1 VKKDTF
7 STSEIL
13 QGIRDGNDKI
23 LHFIYDSYYH
33 AVELMVLKKNGDKDL
48 AKDIFQEA
56 LVTMYKLVQ
65 DEEFSIKQSSFFTFF
80 YALSRNTL
88 FLHYRSVKKDILFD
102 SKELH
107 DNEVKFDDTMDQ
119 VINEGLKELL
129 FHKYIKSISEKCRE
143 IIRLIIKGYTSVI
156 IAKMLK
162 FTSDAYVR
170 KRKKICLKAL
180 IEMIKKDPKS
190 KELL

>member
-1 VKKDTF
+1 MKKDNY

-13 QGIRDGNDKI
+13 LGIRSGNDKI
-23 LHFIYDSYYH
+23 LHFIYDTYYH

-65 DEEFSIKQSSFFTFF
+65 DKEFTIKQSSFFTFF

-88 FLHYRSVKKDILFD
+88 FLHYRSIKKDILFE
-102 SKELH
+102 STKLQ
-107 DNEVKFDDTMDQ
+107 DNNVKFDDTMDQ

-129 FHKYIKSISEKCRE
+129 FHKYIKRISEKCRE
-143 IIRLIIKGYTSVI
+143 IIRLIIKGYTSAI

-170 KRKKICLKAL
+170 KRKKVCLKTL